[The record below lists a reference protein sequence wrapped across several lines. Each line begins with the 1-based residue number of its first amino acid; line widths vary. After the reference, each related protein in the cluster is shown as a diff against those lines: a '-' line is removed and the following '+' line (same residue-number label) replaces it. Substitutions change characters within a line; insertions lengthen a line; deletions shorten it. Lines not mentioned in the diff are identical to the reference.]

1 MKTVSINTDVSR
13 RYRTDIVIGED
24 NAVVLKIKLDSDIM
38 SECIDYYLVHYLD
51 ADKRKYI
58 SRQLYVDSD
67 GYLFDTLERNQLMT
81 TELSLIVKGY
91 DSDNNGLVVKSPK
104 IVLVIQDSGERFPHH
119 NCMNED
125 DLLRQLK
132 NVIETITM
140 DDVIYYPERNNID
153 LPAPISIDSA
163 YLDEECHLHLVKTN
177 GVDIDVGNVR
187 GLIGP
192 KPEKGV
198 DYFTEDDINSMISK
212 MDSNARGT
220 QVVNNITE
228 LPNLGNP
235 NIIYVIKESD
245 DIYRWDED
253 SGYKKLGADL
263 TTIKI
268 LSGGD
273 AYGNR

>member
-13 RYRTDIVIGED
+13 RYRTDIITGED
-24 NAVVLKIKLDSDIM
+24 NAVVLKVKLAEELV
-38 SECIDYYLVHYLD
+38 SEEVDYYLIHYLD
-51 ADKRKYI
+51 ADRRKFI
-58 SRQLYVDSD
+58 SRQLYVDND
-67 GYLFDTLERNQLMT
+67 GYIIDKLERNQLMT

-91 DSDNNGLVVKSPK
+91 DSDGDGMVAKSPK

-132 NVIETITM
+132 NVIETITL
-140 DDVIYYPERNNID
+140 DGVIYYPERNNIE
-153 LPAPISIDSA
+153 LPAPIAIASS
-163 YLDEECHLHLVKTN
+163 YLDDEYHLHIVKTD
-177 GVDIDVGNVR
+177 GEDIDVGNVR

-198 DYFTEDDINSMISK
+198 DYFTEEDINDMISK
-212 MDSNARGT
+212 MDANARGT
-220 QVVNNITE
+220 YVADKISE

-235 NIIYVIKESD
+235 DVIYIIRETE
-245 DIYRWDED
+245 DIYRWDD
-253 SGYKKLGADL
+253 AQGYKKLGADL

-273 AYGNR
+273 ANGNR